1 MNRYTVTMRH
11 DHLDFLLRNLIQA
24 LRYALHCPEMTQERD
39 LKLPA
44 L

>member
-1 MNRYTVTMRH
+1 MNRFTVTMRH
-11 DHLDFLLRNLIQA
+11 DSLDFLLRSLHLD
-24 LRYALHCPEMTQERD
+24 LRCALHCPEMTQDKD